1 MAMKSVE
8 HIRPRHTRP
17 NAGPVAKA
25 GRRPWARTMEDDMEQ
40 KFTQM
45 AQEVLSDAVQNA
57 AALGNPQ
64 VDTLHLLDAML
75 RQENSMARAL
85 IEAAGGN
92 AQNVSAE
99 VHQAMQSLPSARL
112 DVPTHNAAGRQ
123 QAAVG
128 GAITSRKRNA
138 TEGRRVR
145 HRRPHAGRNRG
156 REPDQSADI
165 LEKNGLTAEQ
175 AA

>member
-1 MAMKSVE
+1 
-8 HIRPRHTRP
+8 
-17 NAGPVAKA
+17 
-25 GRRPWARTMEDDMEQ
+25 MEQ

-45 AQEVLSDAVQNA
+45 AQEALSDAVQNA

-99 VHQAMQSLPSARL
+99 VHQAMQSLPSASGSTTTQPDVSRQL
-112 DVPTHNAAGRQ
+112 DRRCYA
-123 QAAVG
+123 
-128 GAITSRKRNA
+128 SRKRNA

-156 REPDQSADI
+156 RE
-165 LEKNGLTAEQ
+165 T
-175 AA
+175 

>member
-1 MAMKSVE
+1 
-8 HIRPRHTRP
+8 
-17 NAGPVAKA
+17 
-25 GRRPWARTMEDDMEQ
+25 MEQ

-45 AQEVLSDAVQNA
+45 AQEALSDAVQNA

-99 VHQAMQSLPSARL
+99 VHQAMQSLPSASGSTTTQP
-112 DVPTHNAAGRQ
+112 DVSRQ
-123 QAAVG
+123 LS
-128 GAITSRKRNA
+128 AIASRKRNA

-156 REPDQSADI
+156 RE
-165 LEKNGLTAEQ
+165 T
-175 AA
+175 

>member
-1 MAMKSVE
+1 
-8 HIRPRHTRP
+8 
-17 NAGPVAKA
+17 
-25 GRRPWARTMEDDMEQ
+25 MEQ

-45 AQEVLSDAVQNA
+45 AQEALSDAVQNA

-92 AQNVSAE
+92 AQNVSADAIAAE
-99 VHQAMQSLPSARL
+99 RQRI
-112 DVPTHNAAGRQ
+112 DHNAAGRQ

-128 GAITSRKRNA
+128 GAIASRKRNA

-145 HRRPHAGRNRG
+145 HR
-156 REPDQSADI
+156 
-165 LEKNGLTAEQ
+165 
-175 AA
+175 